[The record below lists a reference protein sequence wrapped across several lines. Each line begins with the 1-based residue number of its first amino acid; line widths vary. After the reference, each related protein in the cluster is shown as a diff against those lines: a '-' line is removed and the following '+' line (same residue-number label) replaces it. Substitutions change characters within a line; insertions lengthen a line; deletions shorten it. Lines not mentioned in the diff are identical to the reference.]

1 MDRRRWEHARAI
13 ASIPSGAAR
22 PPPWRYACSSALALA
37 ACTGH
42 RASSPIRRF
51 ALPDERIDTAEGH
64 AYRRRTPLEAVGAAV
79 ARLLPQGAARR
90 GLRSLYHAALGGR
103 GGIAAT
109 LPGGETVR
117 VLPEYRFIG
126 WNPVEYAAFRAAARP
141 GGVALDVGA
150 NVGAYALLMGGW
162 MRPGG
167 RVYAFEPSAQ
177 AFAGLQA
184 HVGLNGLAGVVRP
197 VRAAVSDREGRA
209 ALAAEGHHGT
219 SRLAADGERG
229 TETVE
234 TVTIDQFCAREQI
247 VPTLI
252 KIDVEGWELEALRG
266 ARETIA
272 RGGDGLA
279 VFVEMHPT
287 AWRERGLG
295 AGDVR
300 AELVRQRLRAVPLR
314 EVADPWAL
322 EGECLRLE
330 RVS

>member
-1 MDRRRWEHARAI
+1 MPNRG
-13 ASIPSGAAR
+13 P
-22 PPPWRYACSSALALA
+22 L
-37 ACTGH
+37 T
-42 RASSPIRRF
+42 
-51 ALPDERIDTAEGH
+51 LPDDDRIDTAEGH
-64 AYRRRTPLEAVGAAV
+64 AYRRRSPLEAVGAAV
-79 ARLLPQGAARR
+79 ARLLPQGGARR
-90 GLRSLYHAALGGR
+90 RLRALYHAALGGAR
-103 GGIAAT
+103 GIAAS

-150 NVGAYALLMGGW
+150 NVGAYALLLGGW
-162 MRPGG
+162 VRPGG
-167 RVYAFEPSAQ
+167 RVFAFEPSGE
-177 AFAGLQA
+177 AFRGLAA
-184 HVGLNGLAGVVRP
+184 HVALNGLEGVVRP

-219 SRLAADGERG
+219 SRLASTEGEG

-234 TVTIDQFCAREQI
+234 TVTIDQFCAREHI

-266 ARETIA
+266 ARDTIA

-279 VFVEMHPT
+279 LFVEMHPT
-287 AWRERGLG
+287 AWRERGIS
-295 AGDVR
+295 ADDVR
-300 AELVRQRLRAVPLR
+300 AELRAQGLRAVPLR
-314 EVADPWAL
+314 DVADPWAL

-330 RVS
+330 RAR